1 MPIPNRQIY
10 RMSQSIASQI
20 LLVKHTILL
29 KQVPTVAY
37 EAGILRFT
45 FFGLFAIHSI
55 VPGVVDLCRT
65 PGLAAEGIDVIVF

>member
-1 MPIPNRQIY
+1 MEGV
-10 RMSQSIASQI
+10 
-20 LLVKHTILL
+20 LVSALGGLHGER
-29 KQVPTVAY
+29 TVAY